1 MGHAELLR
9 WRASQ
14 ALKVEAEVVEPKE
27 EVLES
32 NEPEVIPQEVEEVE
46 VEKVEETTE
55 MPETSSTE
63 VQESVVEPQELAEL
77 ETPPIIKVWCTECGS
92 KGRFHK
98 KGCPLKK

>member
-14 ALKVEAEVVEPKE
+14 ALKVEAEVVEPKVE
-27 EVLES
+27 EL
-32 NEPEVIPQEVEEVE
+32 PQEVKEVKEVE
-46 VEKVEETTE
+46 VEKVEEATE

-63 VQESVVEPQELAEL
+63 VKESEVEPQELAEL